1 MPDRPTLPA
10 LLTNQNTGFRI
21 FALVKCQP
29 FIRFELR
36 HPGKKQKEE
45 DEIEKNNEQERKE
58 EKWIDQYSPLS
69 HCGHPAKK
77 ETPIK
82 RTIAKSPAKTNYRLT
97 EINSRYYGLSPIW
110 TLIITRGTYSVH
122 YRGS

>member
-21 FALVKCQP
+21 FALAKCQP

-36 HPGKKQKEE
+36 HPGKKRKED
-45 DEIEKNNEQERKE
+45 DEVEKNNEQEREE
-58 EKWIDQYSPLS
+58 EKWIDRYSPLS

-82 RTIAKSPAKTNYRLT
+82 RTIAKSPAKTNYRRLT

-110 TLIITRGTYSVH
+110 TLTRDPYIVR